1 MYSYGEIYGN
11 VSINDVQKA
20 LDNSSGDLGILI
32 RNGNINKWARYKPI
46 SYPGVNKIRSRD
58 IISHSLPNTP
68 DPVFDAKTGLNIG
81 TMTGL
86 PSDVA
91 SWEDVE
97 ITYERPTGGT
107 SSPFRLTDFSGYN
120 RYAQKPAEFF
130 WRNTFKKDQGMVCTI
145 NIYDRT
151 EAGYDGYISFSD
163 LISDPA
169 FAPTTWKR
177 LCIAVYDVAVSDNAP
192 IFYFFSE
199 KFQALGSATNL
210 SASTNMS
217 NTAFTNLLT
226 VGKTYKFVAMLV
238 TNHAYLEEI
247 VTGDRERW
255 EYGVSPSEMATMET
269 GTGSILALC
278 LAFENGEDR
287 CTRVLQD
294 SSVIIDRSYFLGILS
309 VDRYGNIIHSG
320 IYEKLCTKIYLPTIL
335 VRSLQQLN
343 GSDQYQMRVAFSTG
357 IYNTEIFRP
366 TDKVGNDYFEI
377 ETTTS
382 TSMPETPLTPW
393 VSVSDLGAAGYSTE
407 TDSQGRTI
415 HVYEFDFPNRTF
427 IITSNEAEQTQGGTL
442 GLFLF
447 FDQQSDF
454 ALNFTLYHR
463 PSNTQNETLIKTL
476 AVHYSIADNGGY
488 IHDIEW

>member
-1 MYSYGEIYGN
+1 MYSNGEIYGN
-11 VSINDVQKA
+11 VSIDDVKKA
-20 LDNSSGDLGILI
+20 LDNSSGDIGTLI
-32 RNGNINKWARYKPI
+32 RNGNINKWARYKLV
-46 SYPGVNKIRSRD
+46 SYAGVNKIRSRD
-58 IISHSLPNTP
+58 ISSHSLPNTP

-91 SWEDVE
+91 GWEDVE

-120 RYAQKPAEFF
+120 RYAQKPATFF
-130 WRNTFKKDQGMVCTI
+130 WRNTFKEDYGMACTV

-151 EAGYDGYISFSD
+151 EAEYDGYISFSD
-163 LISDPA
+163 IISDPS

-177 LCIAVYDVAVSDNAP
+177 LCMAVYDVAVSDNEP

-199 KFQALGSATNL
+199 KFQNLGSVRDLTVT
-210 SASTNMS
+210 TNMS
-217 NTAFTNLLT
+217 NEAFTSLLE

-238 TNHAYLEEI
+238 TNHTYLEDI

-269 GTGSILALC
+269 GTGAILALC

-287 CTRVLQD
+287 CQRELQQ
-294 SSVIIDRSYFLGILS
+294 SSVITDRSYFLDILS
-309 VDRYGNIIHSG
+309 VDKYGDIIHSG
-320 IYEKLCTKIYLPTIL
+320 NYEKLCTRIYLPTIL

-343 GSDQYQMRVAFSTG
+343 NSDQYQMRVQFSTG
-357 IYNTEIFRP
+357 NYNTEIFRP
-366 TDKVGNDYFEI
+366 TDKVGNNYFEI

-393 VSVSDLGAAGYSTE
+393 VSVSDIGSENYSTE

-427 IITSNEAEQTQGGTL
+427 IITSNTAEQTQGAN

-454 ALNFTLYHR
+454 VLRFTLYER
-463 PSNTQNETLIKTL
+463 PFNTQTETLVREL
-476 AVHYSIADNGGY
+476 AVHYYIENGSGY
-488 IHDIEW
+488 VHDIEW